1 MTKKPVDPIY
11 TEKFLEDLNRF
22 IENDKKY
29 EDNEATTC
37 EKIFDNLDNYSKEKI
52 YLQEIYSG
60 NFNTTKDRGDALE
73 KLIRELF
80 NRIEFLSGI
89 NHPAKQTIVG
99 QLDIQYATI
108 RDYIYDIWGFKPDD
122 RPEVEYIIGE
132 CKNHTDPVGREEI
145 ERICWRAIKS
155 TCLTFFIATSYTQD
169 AISEIAY
176 FNKNKRDI
184 FIRNKGVYI
193 ILISLPMIK
202 VVVENN
208 INFCRFIKWAIFHSK
223 NINSITN
230 YLKL

>member
-1 MTKKPVDPIY
+1 MTKACVPPIY

-22 IENDKKY
+22 IRNDQKY
-29 EDNEATTC
+29 EDSESLTC
-37 EKIFDNLDNYSKEKI
+37 DKIFENPDNYSKEKI

-80 NRIEFLSGI
+80 NRIDLLSGI
-89 NHPAKQTIVG
+89 NHPVKQTIVG
-99 QLDIQYATI
+99 QLDIQYST
-108 RDYIYDIWGFKPDD
+108 RKDFIYDVWDFKLDDMPDSGH
-122 RPEVEYIIGE
+122 IIRE
-132 CKNHTDPVGREEI
+132 CKNYADPVGREEI

-155 TCLTFFIATSYTQD
+155 ACLTFFIATEYTQP
-169 AISEIAY
+169 AIDEIAY
-176 FNKNKRDI
+176 FNKHKKD
-184 FIRNKGVYI
+184 FLIRHKGVYI
-193 ILISLPMIK
+193 ILLSLPMIK
-202 VVVENN
+202 VVVEND

>member
-37 EKIFDNLDNYSKEKI
+37 EKIFDNSDNYSKEKI

-89 NHPAKQTIVG
+89 NHPNKQLLDSLIYNMRLFETI
-99 QLDIQYATI
+99 
-108 RDYIYDIWGFKPDD
+108 
-122 RPEVEYIIGE
+122 
-132 CKNHTDPVGREEI
+132 
-145 ERICWRAIKS
+145 S
-155 TCLTFFIATSYTQD
+155 M
-169 AISEIAY
+169 
-176 FNKNKRDI
+176 I
-184 FIRNKGVYI
+184 FGVLNLMIDQKLNILLGNVKI
-193 ILISLPMIK
+193 IL
-202 VVVENN
+202 
-208 INFCRFIKWAIFHSK
+208 
-223 NINSITN
+223 TQ
-230 YLKL
+230 